1 MLSSYVVSQG
11 KWVYYYSSDE
21 IMKMDENKNIY
32 TVLSVSDIII
42 FIIWETAMQR
52 LTCIELHL
60 MERIGCSYT
69 KI

>member
-42 FIIWETAMQR
+42 FII
-52 LTCIELHL
+52 
-60 MERIGCSYT
+60 
-69 KI
+69 

>member
-32 TVLSVSDIII
+32 TVFSVSDVKGIVCWETGYIII
-42 FIIWETAMQR
+42 SIM
-52 LTCIELHL
+52 
-60 MERIGCSYT
+60 
-69 KI
+69 K